1 MPASR
6 CPTREASRCTSRSV
20 SAASACTRASG
31 TSSAPGTTSA
41 GGNSRCASAPPRLRR
56 RAPCPRRS
64 AIPPGARR
72 WRRAPRAEPDLF
84 LLLLGL
90 LLLGLLVLVV
100 LVERATRGPDGRA
113 LLAADDRAAGAAH
126 ERPLR

>member
-6 CPTREASRCTSRSV
+6 CPTREASRCTGRWV

-41 GGNSRCASAPPRLRR
+41 GGNSRGASAPPRLRR

-90 LLLGLLVLVV
+90 LLLRPPFFLVL
-100 LVERATRGPDGRA
+100 G
-113 LLAADDRAAGAAH
+113 
-126 ERPLR
+126 ERPTRPPH